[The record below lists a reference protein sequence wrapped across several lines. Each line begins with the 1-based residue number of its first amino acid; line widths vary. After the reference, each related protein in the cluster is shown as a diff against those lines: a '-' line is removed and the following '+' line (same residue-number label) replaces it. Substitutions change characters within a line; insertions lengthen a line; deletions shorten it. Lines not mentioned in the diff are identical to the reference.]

1 MERLMSDGYPF
12 IFQMIDK
19 SESDNFLR
27 WWTSKYSATIFIR
40 YYSSFERRPV
50 QSDTAMRNQI

>member
-19 SESDNFLR
+19 SESDEYLIQTCNIGLSQ
-27 WWTSKYSATIFIR
+27 TNPIMPIS
-40 YYSSFERRPV
+40 
-50 QSDTAMRNQI
+50 

>member
-19 SESDNFLR
+19 SESDEYLNQTIRLTFCKQVLQPYPFLL
-27 WWTSKYSATIFIR
+27 SK
-40 YYSSFERRPV
+40 P
-50 QSDTAMRNQI
+50 

>member
-19 SESDNFLR
+19 SESDELAN
-27 WWTSKYSATIFIR
+27 I
-40 YYSSFERRPV
+40 V
-50 QSDTAMRNQI
+50 QQYL